1 MAKFEI
7 NIDVN
12 GEAKI
17 ASLQNNI
24 DKLDK
29 SNKQAKSSSDGL
41 SSSLKSIG
49 IAAGSYFAVEKLAS
63 ALVGLGASTIQT
75 ASEFEKFGLILETLY
90 GSSEKAQQ
98 SLGWIK
104 EFSQK
109 TPYTLKETT
118 DAFVKLKSYGIE
130 GTNGTLKTLG
140 DTAAAMGKPLIQ
152 GVEAMA
158 DALTGENERL
168 KEFGIKG
175 SIQGEKIGY
184 AWTDASGKS
193 KHIIV
198 ENNKEV
204 IRSTL
209 EAIFNSKYE
218 GAMEKLS
225 GSFGGLVSNMTDSFD
240 GFKLNIAKT
249 GAFDNLKEAIKE
261 VTKGITKITENQPAM
276 EAFGSVFNGTIKFMI
291 KSIGFFVKALIEAG
305 MWGNILK
312 TTFSLTFDYIAEG
325 INAMV
330 IAATLSVV
338 KLYELAGK
346 LPTVDTTKTVAEL
359 YGYINKLKNENSKF
373 QLGIKIDRNA
383 SKVFVQQGE
392 IAIKSIN
399 DTIKAMDNLQTK
411 QKSNNNNPKKD
422 VVGALN
428 GDLTSSAGKD
438 KLTEQQKLEK
448 KAIDEKIK
456 LENEAVL
463 AGLDGYDRQFK
474 ALEQWKA
481 DELREYASVTGMKD
495 VIDKAYD
502 AKVKELTKKR
512 NIELWDNY
520 AETMSKNAE
529 KELDSEIKKDN
540 DIYEAKKKNAE
551 LIAGLFSGDLTETQ
565 SLNTK
570 YDNLIQQM
578 AETGQATNEQYEAVG
593 KKYLTDLEKINQ
605 DQTNKLIE
613 QVKAWG
619 SIAQEFLTTAF
630 NDVYDTIKDSYEP
643 LIQSNQYL
651 ARSLDL
657 QANMYKTFGQS
668 GTGAVVGYQSQLATI
683 QAQKLILSEQYDL
696 MAKSMQFK
704 KVLQPLFETAGLAV
718 AGYSAISF
726 NAQGVLS
733 GTEFALNAQNLADT
747 MTGFTDYQKQYIS
760 AVETFKEQMR
770 SLADTLVSIAGSI
783 YDAIPSFRDLY
794 DTISGTN
801 TYQIKAQI
809 EALNYVKQYTNLD
822 KNSLTTFVNDVLMA
836 QSAFVTGAVDI
847 AGSANEG
854 LIQSVDIFT
863 KYGLA
868 VDSLNEKF
876 ANSLDVVANL
886 ILANEAGNKSIL
898 DFART
903 IRNELGASTDKQGAR
918 KTATFDF
925 YKALSDYKKGNVD
938 ASTLLQYAGTLKGT
952 LSSSSELKAL
962 ALTLENVAQPQS
974 TEDLLTKLNNQIAN
988 IMTVGMPVVNI
999 APAQSVEAQTL
1010 NVIEDTKSLIQQ
1022 ILDFLKNPI
1031 GSIADLIEKI
1041 IKAIVEAAEKIVK
1054 AVIQAVIDLAK
1065 GIFNLGVDIVK
1076 GFGNLL
1082 VDLGKTIV
1090 QGFIDAIKG
1099 IGGSVVGGAGD
1110 VLGDLWG
1117 GVTSGFGLW
1126 AQGGYTGYNNGMID
1140 STGQRVA
1147 GVVHEGEWVAPAWM
1161 VQSNSALFNA
1171 LENSRLNNS
1180 APQMG
1185 SAVLVSVNNQEV
1197 VQAININTN
1206 YVQSMNNRILSLEA
1220 MFRQV
1225 TTGGNA
1231 MMIEMI

>member
-1 MAKFEI
+1 
-7 NIDVN
+7 
-12 GEAKI
+12 
-17 ASLQNNI
+17 
-24 DKLDK
+24 
-29 SNKQAKSSSDGL
+29 
-41 SSSLKSIG
+41 
-49 IAAGSYFAVEKLAS
+49 
-63 ALVGLGASTIQT
+63 
-75 ASEFEKFGLILETLY
+75 
-90 GSSEKAQQ
+90 
-98 SLGWIK
+98 
-104 EFSQK
+104 
-109 TPYTLKETT
+109 
-118 DAFVKLKSYGIE
+118 
-130 GTNGTLKTLG
+130 
-140 DTAAAMGKPLIQ
+140 MGKPLIQ

-240 GFKLNIAKT
+240 SLKLKLADS
-249 GAFDNLKEAIKE
+249 GAFDGLKEAIRLTTVEINNLAGSQEAMNGFGVAFTTVISGIVKTLGFFGKAIIQAIE
-261 VTKGITKITENQPAM
+261 WSKFLSTAYTVSINWIQTKINNLAITFVETFKGISEFAQKM
-276 EAFGSVFNGTIKFMI
+276 
-291 KSIGFFVKALIEAG
+291 
-305 MWGNILK
+305 
-312 TTFSLTFDYIAEG
+312 G
-325 INAMV
+325 I
-330 IAATLSVV
+330 
-338 KLYELAGK
+338 
-346 LPTVDTTKTVAEL
+346 D
-359 YGYINKLKNENSKF
+359 
-373 QLGIKIDRNA
+373 
-383 SKVFVQQGE
+383 
-392 IAIKSIN
+392 
-399 DTIKAMDNLQTK
+399 QTK
-411 QKSNNNNPKKD
+411 QLADQNNTLKTLRDANKSFADDSNKKLVTYNKEFKALEAAQGAIDNITKSFEKAGKARTKALGGNNAKKD

-428 GDLTSSAGKD
+428 GDLTSNAGKD

-593 KKYLTDLEKINQ
+593 KKYLTDLEKIEQ
-605 DQTNKLIE
+605 DKLNKTIE

-668 GTGAVVGYQSQLATI
+668 GTGAVVGYKAQLSTI
-683 QAQKLILSEQYDL
+683 QAQKLILNEQYDL

-704 KVLQPLFETAGLAV
+704 QVLQPIFETAGLAF
-718 AGYSAISF
+718 AAYGAATGGFGESIR
-726 NAQGVLS
+726 GGL
-733 GTEFALNAQNLADT
+733 EFALGGQKLADT

-854 LIQSVDIFT
+854 LIQSVDIFS

-886 ILANEAGNKSIL
+886 ISANEAGNKSIL

-918 KTATFDF
+918 KTATYDF

-974 TEDLLTKLNNQIAN
+974 TEDLLAKLNNQIAN
-988 IMTVGMPVVNI
+988 IMTVGMPIVNI

-1099 IGGSVVGGAGD
+1099 IGSGILGGAGD
-1110 VLGDLWG
+1110 ILGSIGGAIG
-1117 GVTSGFGLW
+1117 GVVSSIGGAFGW
-1126 AQGGYTGYNNGMID
+1126 ADGGYTGYNNGMID

-1147 GVVHEGEWVAPAWM
+1147 GIVHEGEWVAPSWM